1 MDTPVDLTSG
11 PLPAVSSRALNTFT
25 IVEFSASSAISM
37 AAFIYGLALVYV
49 QPRVWH
55 SPIVRIVIV
64 AQLINSLRF
73 VFRLIAV
80 FTDIDADFGCRVLIF
95 LNNVFS
101 ILPVN
106 LCIYCVVYLQMVIIH
121 KVSPQKRWPRIVILS
136 LGTAVSVIP
145 TSWFLFWPAHRVN
158 AKSFCHLPRV
168 MDHKNYHFLIA
179 TVLIWSYLPGFIGM
193 FSILCIAMHIIRT
206 RRNTRQVMQ
215 ESNAAYG
222 PSRGMGRPAR
232 DSVLH
237 RTIVNII
244 WFPIVPI
251 ISLWFNAVLISVIYY
266 KRRTYMWLEYINV
279 VFLGLQSIFLA
290 AALAVNPIA
299 RSAAA
304 EYWHKRQQQKYALLE
319 TEAARTIS
327 SFGPPPVHSRGMVG
341 ESEIECDL

>member
-1 MDTPVDLTSG
+1 MDIPIDLTSG
-11 PLPAVSSRALNTFT
+11 PLPTVSSRALNTFT
-25 IVEFSASSAISM
+25 IVKFSASATISM

-64 AQLINSLRF
+64 AQVINSLRF
-73 VFRLIAV
+73 VFRLIAIFADV
-80 FTDIDADFGCRVLIF
+80 NADFGCRVLLF

-121 KVSPQKRWPRIVILS
+121 KVSPQKRWPRIVTLS
-136 LGTAVSVIP
+136 IATAVSVIP

-158 AKSFCHLPRV
+158 AKSFCHLSRITNY
-168 MDHKNYHFLIA
+168 KFYHFLIA
-179 TVLIWSYLPGFIGM
+179 TVFIWSYLPGFIGM
-193 FSILCIAMHIIRT
+193 LSILCIVMHIIRT
-206 RRNTRQVMQ
+206 RRKTRQVLQ
-215 ESNAAYG
+215 ESNEAYG
-222 PSRGMGRPAR
+222 PSRDMQRPVG
-232 DSVLH
+232 DNMLH
-237 RTIVNII
+237 RTIINII

-251 ISLWFNAVLISVIYY
+251 ISLWFNVVLISVVYY

-279 VFLGLQSIFLA
+279 VLLGLQSIFLA
-290 AALAVNPIA
+290 VALAVNPIA

-319 TEAARTIS
+319 TEVARTIS
-327 SFGPPPVHSRGMVG
+327 SFGLPPVHSRGMVA